1 MTKLTE
7 KIFNEAKN
15 EAVMHEAVRWYLASR
30 RQGTHKAK
38 TRTEVSGGGKK
49 PWKQK
54 GTGRARAGS
63 NRSPLWR
70 KGGVIFP
77 PTPRDHS
84 YALPKKIRQLA
95 VRVLLSELNRDGR
108 VQVVDAFSLSQPK
121 AKEGAKFLAGLKVE
135 GMVVI
140 VMGAEN
146 PTFERGV
153 RNIAGAK
160 VMLSKD
166 LNVFDLAKTDWLV
179 LDKAAVEQLKERL
192 S

>member
-1 MTKLTE
+1 MFNR
-7 KIFNEAKN
+7 IFSKKN
-15 EAVMHEAVRWYLASR
+15 
-30 RQGTHKAK
+30 
-38 TRTEVSGGGKK
+38 
-49 PWKQK
+49 
-54 GTGRARAGS
+54 
-63 NRSPLWR
+63 
-70 KGGVIFP
+70 
-77 PTPRDHS
+77 
-84 YALPKKIRQLA
+84 
-95 VRVLLSELNRDGR
+95 RVLLSELNRDGR

-179 LDKAAVEQLKERL
+179 IDKAAVEQLKERL

>member
-1 MTKLTE
+1 MAQLTE

-15 EAVMHEAVRWYLASR
+15 DAVVHEAVRWYLASR

-84 YALPKKIRQLA
+84 YELPKKVRQLA

-108 VQVVDAFSLSQPK
+108 VRVVDAFSLAQPK
-121 AKEGAKFLAGLKVE
+121 AKAGVKYLAELKVA

-140 VMGAEN
+140 VMGTEN